1 VRYPGFRDR
10 RNGCW
15 RQLPYNSR
23 SLPLRGARKLLEDLP
38 GLQHLNRLL
47 ELNILLKRRIGRG
60 IGGGGLRY
68 GPVLLSTLFLSF
80 AGLSRLVFPWHDSR
94 LGLLL
99 LPVLFTGL
107 GLTRFGDRGR
117 WLSFY
122 DNIRRN
128 PG

>member
-1 VRYPGFRDR
+1 M
-10 RNGCW
+10 
-15 RQLPYNSR
+15 PYNSR

-47 ELNILLKRRIGRG
+47 KLHILLKRRIARDISGRR
-60 IGGGGLRY
+60 LRN
-68 GPVLLSTLFLSF
+68 GPVLLSTLFLPF
-80 AGLSRLVFPWHDSR
+80 ADLSRLVFPWYDRR

-99 LPVLFTGL
+99 FPVLFTGL
-107 GLTRFGDRGR
+107 GLTRFCNSGR

-122 DNIRRN
+122 DNIRRD